1 MMLFASW
8 IVILAFEINVR
19 CALLIG
25 YGKTLPSLSDV
36 RTKWSCDLHFDTRN
50 CSEDVISAR
59 DDFLLS
65 LPHFRTYRW
74 ILSLISLE
82 SESVLKD
89 YLFVLGQFI
98 FISSVGIFY
107 NVLDGSNAFIDLF
120 VMGIA
125 ASVSLLLP
133 YVASAAGL
141 FMPLAVFLVVLY
153 DVFASITSMCV
164 NLTLNHTRRFKK
176 YVTRRKKDEKTKTK
190 KIRLARQISVPPEW
204 EDFDL
209 NSTSTAANLVPLS
222 KTHPEY
228 QRIMSHY
235 KSTGGMLSFSFH
247 TPFDFTNKHTH
258 TQVKERYNR
267 SFKFKHPIYG
277 SNMHTADL

>member
-1 MMLFASW
+1 M
-8 IVILAFEINVR
+8 
-19 CALLIG
+19 CALIG

-107 NVLDGSNAFIDLF
+107 NVLNGSNAFIDFF

-125 ASVSLLLP
+125 ASVSLLVP

-141 FMPLAVFLVVLY
+141 LMPLAVFLVVLY
-153 DVFASITSMCV
+153 DVFASISSMCV

-176 YVTRRKKDEKTKTK
+176 ICHKT
-190 KIRLARQISVPPEW
+190 
-204 EDFDL
+204 
-209 NSTSTAANLVPLS
+209 
-222 KTHPEY
+222 
-228 QRIMSHY
+228 
-235 KSTGGMLSFSFH
+235 
-247 TPFDFTNKHTH
+247 
-258 TQVKERYNR
+258 
-267 SFKFKHPIYG
+267 
-277 SNMHTADL
+277 

>member
-1 MMLFASW
+1 MLPSKVHLNKTFQRHCAMMLVASW
-8 IVILAFEINVR
+8 IAILAFEINVR
-19 CALLIG
+19 CALSIG

-36 RTKWSCDLHFDTRN
+36 GTKWSCDLHFDSRN

-59 DDFLLS
+59 DEFLLS
-65 LPHFRTYRW
+65 LPHFRMYRW

-98 FISSVGIFY
+98 FISSVGIFHY
-107 NVLDGSNAFIDLF
+107 VLDGSNMFLDLL
-120 VMGIA
+120 VMGIP
-125 ASVSLLLP
+125 ASVSLLVP

-153 DVFASITSMCV
+153 DVFANISSMCV
-164 NLTLNHTRRFKK
+164 NHTRRFKK

-190 KIRLARQISVPPEW
+190 KIRLARQISVPTEW

-209 NSTSTAANLVPLS
+209 DSTSTAANLVPLA

-228 QRIMSHY
+228 QRIMTQY
-235 KSTGGMLSFSFH
+235 KSTGGMLLSFSFILLSILR
-247 TPFDFTNKHTH
+247 TNKHTH
-258 TQVKERYNR
+258 THR
-267 SFKFKHPIYG
+267 
-277 SNMHTADL
+277 